1 MSLKS
6 YLSDNLV
13 ECGVDESGR
22 GSLAGPVFAAAVIFP
37 KDFKSDLIKDSK
49 KLSKK
54 RRIEAV
60 EEIKNNAIAYSI
72 SLVSEEKI
80 DRLNIQNAVFIAMN
94 NAIEELSIT
103 PEHVLVDGNQ
113 FDSYRDIP
121 YTCIVKGDDKFLS
134 IAAAS
139 ILAKVFRDEYM
150 LYLHE
155 KFPEYS
161 WDKNKGYG
169 SKHHIDIIKN
179 EGITQYHRK
188 SFLNK
193 ILYGG
198 IT

>member
-37 KDFKSDLIKDSK
+37 KNFKSDLIKDSK

-94 NAIEELSIT
+94 NAIEELSVT

>member
-37 KDFKSDLIKDSK
+37 KNFKSDLIKDSK

-94 NAIEELSIT
+94 NAIEELSVT

-198 IT
+198 

>member
-60 EEIKNNAIAYSI
+60 EEIKNNAIAYSV

>member
-60 EEIKNNAIAYSI
+60 EEIKNNAIAYSV

-198 IT
+198 